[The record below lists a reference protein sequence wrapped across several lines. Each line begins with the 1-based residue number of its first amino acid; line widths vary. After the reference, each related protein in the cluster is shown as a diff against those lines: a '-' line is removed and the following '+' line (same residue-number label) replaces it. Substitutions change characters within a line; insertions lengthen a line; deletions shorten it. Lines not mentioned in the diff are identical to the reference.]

1 MKDESLQKRHRNRL
15 RLEAVAAS
23 DLEVLSTLMQ
33 DSIVP
38 IGDILYTPSQK
49 KIIMMVQRFR
59 WELIK
64 GAEKKRELSAYQRCL
79 CVLKID
85 GVESVRTQF
94 IDINDRSQFLNFL
107 SFHLSDKHL
116 DLQFSESKTIR
127 IDINALKLTVE
138 DVGKSWPSSKRPI
151 HEENN

>member
-1 MKDESLQKRHRNRL
+1 MKDESPQKGHRNRL
-15 RLEAVAAS
+15 RLQAVSAS
-23 DLEVLSTLMQ
+23 DLEVLSALMQ

-64 GAEKKRELSAYQRCL
+64 DAEKKEELSAYQRCL

-107 SFHLSDKHL
+107 SFYLNNKHL
-116 DLQFSESKTIR
+116 DLQFSGSKTIR
-127 IDINALKLTVE
+127 IDINALKLTAE

>member
-1 MKDESLQKRHRNRL
+1 
-15 RLEAVAAS
+15 
-23 DLEVLSTLMQ
+23 
-33 DSIVP
+33 
-38 IGDILYTPSQK
+38 DILYTPSQK

-64 GAEKKRELSAYQRCL
+64 DAEKKGELSAYQRCL

-94 IDINDRSQFLNFL
+94 IDINDRSQFLNLL
-107 SFHLSDKHL
+107 SFYLDDKHL
-116 DLQFSESKTIR
+116 DLQFSEAKTIR

>member
-1 MKDESLQKRHRNRL
+1 
-15 RLEAVAAS
+15 
-23 DLEVLSTLMQ
+23 MQ

-49 KIIMMVQRFR
+49 KIIMVVQRFR

-64 GAEKKRELSAYQRCL
+64 DAEKKGEFSAYQRCL

-127 IDINALKLTVE
+127 IDINALKLTAE